1 MMKRYLLSTVL
12 LMTVLVAMAQSHVT
26 GQVIESD
33 SQEPIA
39 QTTVR
44 LLRAD
49 SSLVT
54 GAVTDLDGRFRV
66 KAPKAGNYIV
76 QVTCVGF
83 KTFTKRVKMEGD
95 KDVALGTVS
104 LKPDAIMLKGATVT
118 GQAAKVTLKA
128 DTFVYNAAAF
138 RTPEGS
144 VVEELVKRLPGA
156 EVSDD
161 GTKLMVRRSRR

>member
-95 KDVALGTVS
+95 KDVALGS
-104 LKPDAIMLKGATVT
+104 GCQGDA
-118 GQAAKVTLKA
+118 
-128 DTFVYNAAAF
+128 
-138 RTPEGS
+138 
-144 VVEELVKRLPGA
+144 
-156 EVSDD
+156 
-161 GTKLMVRRSRR
+161 